1 MNEDYEEFYSDSD
14 LHTSSDSERAQ
25 VDYQKIEDAF
35 YNALN
40 RIESEKLNDSSQV
53 LVEQQVIPD
62 TNYSLV
68 EFATPTD
75 SSLMTCKV
83 EVPPASCVEQSTAY
97 LLDIRNILFLFLSV
111 YFILTSYSKIKS
123 SVLHLYKARS

>member
-1 MNEDYEEFYSDSD
+1 MNEDYEEFYSDGD
-14 LHTSSDSERAQ
+14 LHTSSDPERVE

-40 RIESEKLNDSSQV
+40 RIESEKSSDPGQV

-62 TNYSLV
+62 SNYSLV

-83 EVPPASCVEQSTAY
+83 EAPPTSCVEQSTSY

>member
-14 LHTSSDSERAQ
+14 LHTSSDSERVE
-25 VDYQKIEDAF
+25 VDYQKIEEAF

-40 RIESEKLNDSSQV
+40 RVESEKLNDSGQV

-62 TNYSLV
+62 SNYPLV

-83 EVPPASCVEQSTAY
+83 DVPPASCVEQSTAY

>member
-1 MNEDYEEFYSDSD
+1 MNEDYEEFYSDDD
-14 LHTSSDSERAQ
+14 LHTSTDSERIE

-35 YNALN
+35 YNALY
-40 RIESEKLNDSSQV
+40 RVESEKLNDSGQV
-53 LVEQQVIPD
+53 LVEQQFISD
-62 TNYSLV
+62 SNYPLV

-83 EVPPASCVEQSTAY
+83 EAPPTSCVEQSTSY

-111 YFILTSYSKIKS
+111 YFILE
-123 SVLHLYKARS
+123 